1 MGGQACSSHLQIA
14 LVVHGAKLRERVHD
28 DVRFVGEVRDDDG
41 GGGRVLVVSGVGRG
55 PVQAE
60 VLEVVLHGDHAL
72 EELPGVGDAEPAVDD
87 VVDVVGRSVLAEVTV
102 EDDGR
107 HAQDEPPHV
116 QRVEHVVRGG
126 AHVLAK
132 GEVLFCYVRRHPE
145 RHAGQGALPS
155 CPALGPFVGVV

>member
-1 MGGQACSSHLQIA
+1 MCI
-14 LVVHGAKLRERVHD
+14 
-28 DVRFVGEVRDDDG
+28 RD
-41 GGGRVLVVSGVGRG
+41 RVSGVGRG

-107 HAQDEPPHV
+107 HAQDEPPH
-116 QRVEHVVRGG
+116 
-126 AHVLAK
+126 
-132 GEVLFCYVRRHPE
+132 
-145 RHAGQGALPS
+145 
-155 CPALGPFVGVV
+155 